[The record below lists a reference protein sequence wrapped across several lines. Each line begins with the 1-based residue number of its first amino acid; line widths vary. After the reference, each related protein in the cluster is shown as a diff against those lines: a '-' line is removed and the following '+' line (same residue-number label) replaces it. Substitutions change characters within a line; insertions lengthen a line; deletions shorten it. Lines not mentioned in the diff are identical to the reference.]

1 MKKITALSGI
11 IAIVSMPLIAAG
23 QGGFTG
29 PSVSTQKSGYKDP
42 NAPVT
47 TVIHAKSLPD
57 DSRVILRG
65 KITERVSDDMYKF
78 KDATGVI
85 DVDIDQ
91 KRWNGLSVDPQDTV
105 EIQGEVDK
113 DWNSVEI
120 DVKHLRK
127 IVP

>member
-11 IAIVSMPLIAAG
+11 IALVSMPLIAAG

-29 PSVSTQKSGYKDP
+29 PSVSMQKSGYKDP

>member
-1 MKKITALSGI
+1 MKKITTLSGI
-11 IAIVSMPLIAAG
+11 IAMVSMPLIAAG

-29 PSVSTQKSGYKDP
+29 PSVPTQKSGYKDP
-42 NAPVT
+42 NAAVT
-47 TVIHAKSLPD
+47 TVTHAKSLPD

-65 KITERVSDDMYKF
+65 KITKRVSDDMYKF
-78 KDATGVI
+78 QDATGVI

-91 KRWNGLSVDPQDTV
+91 KRWNGLSVSPQDTV

>member
-11 IAIVSMPLIAAG
+11 IAMVSMPLIVAG
-23 QGGFTG
+23 QEGFNG
-29 PSVSTQKSGYKDP
+29 PSVSTQKSGYKGSK
-42 NAPVT
+42 ATVT
-47 TVIHAKSLPD
+47 TVTHAKSLPD

-78 KDATGVI
+78 QDATGVI

-91 KRWNGLSVDPQDTV
+91 KRWNGLSVGPQDTV